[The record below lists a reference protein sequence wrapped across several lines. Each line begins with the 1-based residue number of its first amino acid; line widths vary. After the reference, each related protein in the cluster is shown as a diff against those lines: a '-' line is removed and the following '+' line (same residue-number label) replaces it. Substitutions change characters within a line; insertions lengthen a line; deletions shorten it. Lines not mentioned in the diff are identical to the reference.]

1 MAIRMKK
8 GFWICLVLVLAAGLG
23 YIYVFHVDQEKPV
36 VQAFPEVTHTNG
48 AEPFEIRV
56 HDPGLGLR
64 SVEISVIQGQEVK
77 KTVLEELGTGVHDW
91 SSSIDLPDLVQG
103 EFTLQVR
110 AVDRS
115 ILNWGR
121 GNVSEF
127 SRTMVFDS
135 IPPSISMV
143 SNVHNLNQGGAGLV
157 IYSLSKEAQRTG
169 VRIGDYFFP
178 ALKQPDGNYYCLFA
192 FPYDADPAG
201 DVPRIKARD
210 RAGNEQA
217 SGFNYHVNPR
227 SFRQARLNIS
237 DNFLRSQMPQFES
250 RFPDENDY
258 FGIFLRVNRDLRE
271 KNRARIKEIAAR
283 TSADLSLDGPMLRK
297 PNSAQMAGFAD
308 HRTYYYNDEEV
319 DRQVHMGVDL
329 ASTAQAPV
337 PAAGGGRVV
346 FTGDLG
352 IYGQTVVL
360 DHGLGLQ
367 TLYAHLSSVH
377 VQEEEEVARGQNL
390 GRTGTT
396 GLAVGDHLHFEVLAS
411 GVSVNPVEWWDP
423 NWLENNIFSKLK
435 PQD

>member
-8 GFWICLVLVLAAGLG
+8 GFWIFLVLVLAAGLG
-23 YIYVFHVDQEKPV
+23 YVYVFHVDQEKPV
-36 VQAFPEVTHTNG
+36 VQAFPEETHTNG
-48 AEPFEIRV
+48 DEPLEIRV

-77 KTVLEELGTGVHDW
+77 KTVLEELGAGVHDW
-91 SSSIDLPDLVQG
+91 SSFIDLPDLVQG
-103 EFTLQVR
+103 EFTLQIR

-121 GNVSEF
+121 GNVSEL

-157 IYSLSKEAQRTG
+157 IYSLSKEAQHTG

-192 FPYDADPAG
+192 FPYDADPTG
-201 DVPRIKARD
+201 DIPRIEARD
-210 RAGNEQA
+210 RAGNEQV

-250 RFPDENDY
+250 HFPDEND
-258 FGIFLRVNRDLRE
+258 FFEVFLLVNRDLRE

-283 TSADLSLDGPMLRK
+283 TSADLSLDSPMLRK

-377 VQEEEEVARGQNL
+377 VQEEEEVERGQNL

-396 GLAVGDHLHFEVLAS
+396 GLAVGDHLHFEVLVS

-423 NWLENNIFSKLK
+423 SWLENNIFSKLK
-435 PQD
+435 PKD